1 MRGSM
6 GVFRLFGPAR
16 AGGPLGSGVPP
27 AAGAGGGPPSRPG
40 PAAAPTTGGGRELQ
54 ARRYPEYAI
63 LRDAV
68 ALLAASPAATA
79 AARRLASQAEGADE
93 QAQASA
99 LTAALGLLLPVLGG
113 FTYQE
118 RQLLEL
124 ARIAARHYRR
134 PRSRTHPG
142 EGRPEGS
149 NPGTDRPPAE

>member
-1 MRGSM
+1 M
-6 GVFRLFGPAR
+6 GAFGLFRPAR
-16 AGGPLGSGVPP
+16 AAGPPP
-27 AAGAGGGPPSRPG
+27 AAEAGGSGPSRPG
-40 PAAAPTTGGGRELQ
+40 PAAVPVIDGGREEQ

-63 LRDAV
+63 LRDAM
-68 ALLAASPAATA
+68 ALLAASPAATP

-99 LTAALGLLLPVLGG
+99 LTAALGLLGPALGQ

-134 PRSRTHPG
+134 ARSRPHPDQG
-142 EGRPEGS
+142 GTGRV
-149 NPGTDRPPAE
+149 PAE